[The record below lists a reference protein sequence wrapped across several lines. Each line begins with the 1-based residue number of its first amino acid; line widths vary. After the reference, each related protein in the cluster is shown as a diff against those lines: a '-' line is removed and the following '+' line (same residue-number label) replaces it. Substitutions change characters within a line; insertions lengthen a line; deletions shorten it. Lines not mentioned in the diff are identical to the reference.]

1 MTKISN
7 NKRALVLGLGLF
19 IASICIPYT
28 SLAQQFGGAI
38 SVPASS
44 DAVSGM
50 MERASSVP
58 ATAGRTESARQ
69 LAINFVNSA
78 VDAGMLD
85 AGMGWNDQ
93 REIFVATGV
102 ANYPVSNPTVD
113 PNFGQ
118 ARALKSL
125 EASLEAKKSIIEYV
139 RMELDFSAV
148 VSLPETGLG
157 TDFDMRRAEL
167 EYEIEMA
174 MFDYHGA
181 LKEFGHAEVDNF
193 QGITLGDLVKEGMV
207 SFIKSKLNPD
217 FDVSRLE
224 QEKRERLDAAQ
235 NNLTGFQSRLDQLT
249 TEAAAMRGQIQQS
262 QGFDVE
268 TYAALTVVGAMMV
281 GQFESW
287 IDGNY
292 EIASVYMWSPVQEK
306 QVRNILAGKDSTG
319 KPGRLSIGQYMRNTD
334 WSSAIGGRKFV
345 DDNGAMHV
353 VGIGAWPM
361 RGNSSAQRR
370 ASEGFALRMA
380 QSQVALAFSGDVE
393 SQSRAQA
400 KMDEIATG
408 AVNGEIESAF
418 AESFSQELSESTQ
431 MTLQGV
437 QTRYSNVVRHP
448 ISGQEMH
455 VVVVSASASQTSAAK
470 KMEEVLFRSAG
481 EIAGLQQFSRGTR
494 AGLEDQLG
502 RERSDSRS
510 FEQGRA
516 EVGAPPSRSTGSSVP
531 AVRDAAAPVSPG
543 QPASVT
549 GAGSDVEAFGW

>member
-1 MTKISN
+1 MKEIFK
-7 NKRALVLGLGLF
+7 NKRALALGMGLF
-19 IASICIPYT
+19 IVSIYT
-28 SLAQQFGGAI
+28 PFSSLAQQFGGTS
-38 SVPASS
+38 SVAASN
-44 DAVSGM
+44 DAVSVM
-50 MERASSVP
+50 MERASAVP
-58 ATAGRTESARQ
+58 ASSGRIESARQ

-93 REIFVATGV
+93 REVFVATGV
-102 ANYPVSNPTVD
+102 ANYPVSNPAAD

-157 TDFDMRRAEL
+157 TEFDKKRAIL
-167 EYEIEMA
+167 EHEIELA

-181 LKEFGHAEVDNF
+181 LKELGHAEVDDF
-193 QGITLGDLVKEGMV
+193 QGVTLGDLVKEGMA
-207 SFIKSKLNPD
+207 SYIKSKLNPD
-217 FDVSRLE
+217 FDISRLE
-224 QEKRERLDAAQ
+224 QKKRERLDAARG
-235 NNLTGFQSRLDQLT
+235 NLTGFQSRLDQLT
-249 TEAAAMRGQIQQS
+249 AEAAAMRGRIQQS
-262 QGFDVE
+262 QGFDAE

-287 IDGNY
+287 VDGNY
-292 EIASVYMWSPVQEK
+292 EMASVYMWSPAQEK
-306 QVRNILAGKDSTG
+306 QVRSILAGKGSTG
-319 KPGRLSIGQYMRNTD
+319 KPGRMSISQYMRNTD

-393 SQSRAQA
+393 SQSRAQT
-400 KMDEIATG
+400 KMDEIAAG
-408 AVNGEIESAF
+408 GVDGEIESAF
-418 AESFSQELSESTQ
+418 AANFSQELSESTQ

-437 QTRYSNVVRHP
+437 QTRYSNVVLHP

-455 VVVVSASASQTSAAK
+455 VVVVSASASQTAAAK
-470 KMEEVLFRSAG
+470 AMEEALFRSAG
-481 EIAGLQQFSRGTR
+481 EITGLQQFSRGTR

-510 FEQGRA
+510 FDQGRA
-516 EVGAPPSRSTGSSVP
+516 DVGAAPSRSAEGSKP
-531 AVRDAAAPVSPG
+531 AAREATAPVSPG
-543 QPASVT
+543 QPASLT